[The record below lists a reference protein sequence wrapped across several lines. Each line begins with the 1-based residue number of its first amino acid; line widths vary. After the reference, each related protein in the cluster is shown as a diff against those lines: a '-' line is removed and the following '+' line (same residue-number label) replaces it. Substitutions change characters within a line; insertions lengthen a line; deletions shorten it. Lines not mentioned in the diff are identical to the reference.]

1 MTDREHHDRKAQHRK
16 AQSRHTR
23 RTMLQ
28 GATALGLASVLAT
41 PALRAKAA
49 AGLET
54 VSMSLP
60 EGKQVNAAFAPAA
73 REGRPSILLIHEWW
87 GLNDQIKTMAAAFAA
102 EGYNA
107 LAVDLYG
114 GKAAADGDRE
124 AARSLMLAVNPATA
138 RATLGAWI
146 NWLMSRDGASDKIAT
161 CGWCFGGAWSL
172 NTSLLRPVDATVV
185 YYGDVARDAKALSA
199 LKGPVL
205 GHFATQDGYI
215 NADMVSSFVAA
226 MNEAAKDYEIH
237 WYEADHAFANPTS
250 ARYDEG
256 DAALAW
262 TRTLDFLDDQFAA

>member
-1 MTDREHHDRKAQHRK
+1 MSDTP
-16 AQSRHTR
+16 TR
-23 RTMLQ
+23 RTVLQ

-49 AGLET
+49 ADLET
-54 VSMSLP
+54 VSLTPPNGTPVS
-60 EGKQVNAAFAPAA
+60 GTFAPAA
-73 REGRPSILLIHEWW
+73 RDGRPSILLIHEWW

-114 GKAAADGDRE
+114 EQVAAEGDRE
-124 AARSLMLAVNPATA
+124 TARALMQAVDPQVA

-146 NWLMSRDGASDKIAT
+146 DWLKARPAASDRIAT

-172 NTSLLRPVDATVV
+172 NASLVRPVDATVI
-185 YYGDVARDAKALSA
+185 YYGDVARKAAALKA

-215 NADMVSSFVAA
+215 NADMVSSFAAA